1 MTIMGLNKTHFI
13 SLLSYVGIGLLA
25 TGISYG
31 FFSNKASIIFIILGF
46 CLFIIAQLF
55 KKNESTSWFQLLLFG
70 IVFTISIG
78 MIIGGILY
86 FGSRPELALWI
97 IPTGFL
103 VSWLVFGIRYK
114 WENFTW
120 VSALG
125 GIFTTALLSA
135 AVYGLIMYLP
145 TPRYVQ
151 SDHTN
156 TQSTTGTIATGSR
169 LEKVQNI
176 IFWIS
181 NGNEATQSGA
191 ILWMENLTESEIRE
205 RCIAIPTM
213 EGCDMFINTVGS
225 GTNSGSIVTTGTEI
239 SHNHADM
246 VNSEVDFVALMIP
259 HHQEAVDSTISLL
272 NVTQNPTLQYL
283 GNNIVTSQQEEI
295 QMMQERLSGI
305 FAGRTYT
312 GIPYMPM
319 MREIRTISST
329 QTAEKM
335 WLEDM
340 VAHHQGAV
348 DMAKKVLT
356 LSPRQEIKTF
366 AENIIKVQSDEIK
379 LMNQLLSN
387 Y

>member
-1 MTIMGLNKTHFI
+1 
-13 SLLSYVGIGLLA
+13 
-25 TGISYG
+25 
-31 FFSNKASIIFIILGF
+31 
-46 CLFIIAQLF
+46 
-55 KKNESTSWFQLLLFG
+55 
-70 IVFTISIG
+70 
-78 MIIGGILY
+78 
-86 FGSRPELALWI
+86 
-97 IPTGFL
+97 
-103 VSWLVFGIRYK
+103 
-114 WENFTW
+114 
-120 VSALG
+120 
-125 GIFTTALLSA
+125 
-135 AVYGLIMYLP
+135 
-145 TPRYVQ
+145 
-151 SDHTN
+151 
-156 TQSTTGTIATGSR
+156 
-169 LEKVQNI
+169 
-176 IFWIS
+176 
-181 NGNEATQSGA
+181 
-191 ILWMENLTESEIRE
+191 MENLTESEITE
-205 RCIAIPTM
+205 HCIAIPTM

-225 GTNSGSIVTTGTEI
+225 GTNSGSIITTGTEI

-387 Y
+387 H

>member
-1 MTIMGLNKTHFI
+1 
-13 SLLSYVGIGLLA
+13 
-25 TGISYG
+25 
-31 FFSNKASIIFIILGF
+31 
-46 CLFIIAQLF
+46 
-55 KKNESTSWFQLLLFG
+55 
-70 IVFTISIG
+70 
-78 MIIGGILY
+78 
-86 FGSRPELALWI
+86 
-97 IPTGFL
+97 
-103 VSWLVFGIRYK
+103 
-114 WENFTW
+114 
-120 VSALG
+120 
-125 GIFTTALLSA
+125 
-135 AVYGLIMYLP
+135 
-145 TPRYVQ
+145 
-151 SDHTN
+151 
-156 TQSTTGTIATGSR
+156 
-169 LEKVQNI
+169 
-176 IFWIS
+176 
-181 NGNEATQSGA
+181 
-191 ILWMENLTESEIRE
+191 MENLTESEITE
-205 RCIAIPTM
+205 HCIAIPTM

-225 GTNSGSIVTTGTEI
+225 GTNSGSIVSTGTEI

>member
-1 MTIMGLNKTHFI
+1 
-13 SLLSYVGIGLLA
+13 
-25 TGISYG
+25 
-31 FFSNKASIIFIILGF
+31 
-46 CLFIIAQLF
+46 
-55 KKNESTSWFQLLLFG
+55 
-70 IVFTISIG
+70 
-78 MIIGGILY
+78 
-86 FGSRPELALWI
+86 
-97 IPTGFL
+97 
-103 VSWLVFGIRYK
+103 
-114 WENFTW
+114 
-120 VSALG
+120 
-125 GIFTTALLSA
+125 
-135 AVYGLIMYLP
+135 
-145 TPRYVQ
+145 
-151 SDHTN
+151 
-156 TQSTTGTIATGSR
+156 
-169 LEKVQNI
+169 
-176 IFWIS
+176 
-181 NGNEATQSGA
+181 
-191 ILWMENLTESEIRE
+191 MENLTESEIRE

-225 GTNSGSIVTTGTEI
+225 GTNSGSIITTGTEI

>member
-1 MTIMGLNKTHFI
+1 MAMP
-13 SLLSYVGIGLLA
+13 
-25 TGISYG
+25 
-31 FFSNKASIIFIILGF
+31 
-46 CLFIIAQLF
+46 
-55 KKNESTSWFQLLLFG
+55 ST
-70 IVFTISIG
+70 
-78 MIIGGILY
+78 
-86 FGSRPELALWI
+86 
-97 IPTGFL
+97 
-103 VSWLVFGIRYK
+103 
-114 WENFTW
+114 
-120 VSALG
+120 
-125 GIFTTALLSA
+125 
-135 AVYGLIMYLP
+135 
-145 TPRYVQ
+145 
-151 SDHTN
+151 
-156 TQSTTGTIATGSR
+156 
-169 LEKVQNI
+169 
-176 IFWIS
+176 
-181 NGNEATQSGA
+181 
-191 ILWMENLTESEIRE
+191 
-205 RCIAIPTM
+205 

-225 GTNSGSIVTTGTEI
+225 GTNSGSIITTGTEI

-259 HHQEAVDSTISLL
+259 HHQEAVDSTINLL
-272 NVTQNPTLQYL
+272 NITQNPILQYL
-283 GNNIVTSQQEEI
+283 GSNIVTSQQEEI
-295 QMMQERLSGI
+295 QMMQAWLSGM

-312 GIPYMPM
+312 GVPYMPM

>member
-1 MTIMGLNKTHFI
+1 
-13 SLLSYVGIGLLA
+13 
-25 TGISYG
+25 
-31 FFSNKASIIFIILGF
+31 
-46 CLFIIAQLF
+46 
-55 KKNESTSWFQLLLFG
+55 
-70 IVFTISIG
+70 
-78 MIIGGILY
+78 
-86 FGSRPELALWI
+86 
-97 IPTGFL
+97 
-103 VSWLVFGIRYK
+103 
-114 WENFTW
+114 
-120 VSALG
+120 
-125 GIFTTALLSA
+125 
-135 AVYGLIMYLP
+135 
-145 TPRYVQ
+145 
-151 SDHTN
+151 
-156 TQSTTGTIATGSR
+156 
-169 LEKVQNI
+169 
-176 IFWIS
+176 
-181 NGNEATQSGA
+181 
-191 ILWMENLTESEIRE
+191 MENLTENEITE
-205 RCIAIPTM
+205 HCIAMPTT

-225 GTNSGSIVTTGTEI
+225 GTNSGSIITTGTEI

-259 HHQEAVDSTISLL
+259 HHQEAVDSTINLL
-272 NVTQNPTLQYL
+272 NITQNPILQYL
-283 GNNIVTSQQEEI
+283 GSNIVTSQQEEI
-295 QMMQERLSGI
+295 QMMQAWLSGM

-312 GIPYMPM
+312 GVPYMPM

>member
-1 MTIMGLNKTHFI
+1 
-13 SLLSYVGIGLLA
+13 
-25 TGISYG
+25 
-31 FFSNKASIIFIILGF
+31 
-46 CLFIIAQLF
+46 
-55 KKNESTSWFQLLLFG
+55 
-70 IVFTISIG
+70 
-78 MIIGGILY
+78 
-86 FGSRPELALWI
+86 
-97 IPTGFL
+97 
-103 VSWLVFGIRYK
+103 
-114 WENFTW
+114 
-120 VSALG
+120 
-125 GIFTTALLSA
+125 
-135 AVYGLIMYLP
+135 
-145 TPRYVQ
+145 
-151 SDHTN
+151 
-156 TQSTTGTIATGSR
+156 
-169 LEKVQNI
+169 
-176 IFWIS
+176 
-181 NGNEATQSGA
+181 
-191 ILWMENLTESEIRE
+191 MENLTESEITE
-205 RCIAIPTM
+205 HCIAIPTM

-225 GTNSGSIVTTGTEI
+225 GTNSGSIITTGTEI

-295 QMMQERLSGI
+295 QMMQAWLSGM

-312 GIPYMPM
+312 GVPYMPM

>member
-1 MTIMGLNKTHFI
+1 MTAMGLNKTHFI

-181 NGNEATQSGA
+181 NGNKATQSGA

-225 GTNSGSIVTTGTEI
+225 GTNSGSIVSTGTEI

>member
-1 MTIMGLNKTHFI
+1 
-13 SLLSYVGIGLLA
+13 
-25 TGISYG
+25 
-31 FFSNKASIIFIILGF
+31 
-46 CLFIIAQLF
+46 
-55 KKNESTSWFQLLLFG
+55 
-70 IVFTISIG
+70 
-78 MIIGGILY
+78 
-86 FGSRPELALWI
+86 
-97 IPTGFL
+97 
-103 VSWLVFGIRYK
+103 
-114 WENFTW
+114 
-120 VSALG
+120 
-125 GIFTTALLSA
+125 
-135 AVYGLIMYLP
+135 
-145 TPRYVQ
+145 
-151 SDHTN
+151 
-156 TQSTTGTIATGSR
+156 
-169 LEKVQNI
+169 
-176 IFWIS
+176 
-181 NGNEATQSGA
+181 
-191 ILWMENLTESEIRE
+191 MENLTESEITE
-205 RCIAIPTM
+205 HCIAIPTM

-225 GTNSGSIVTTGTEI
+225 GTNSGSIITTGTEI

-259 HHQEAVDSTISLL
+259 HHQEAVDSTINLL
-272 NVTQNPTLQYL
+272 NMTQNPILQYL

>member
-1 MTIMGLNKTHFI
+1 
-13 SLLSYVGIGLLA
+13 
-25 TGISYG
+25 
-31 FFSNKASIIFIILGF
+31 
-46 CLFIIAQLF
+46 
-55 KKNESTSWFQLLLFG
+55 
-70 IVFTISIG
+70 
-78 MIIGGILY
+78 
-86 FGSRPELALWI
+86 
-97 IPTGFL
+97 
-103 VSWLVFGIRYK
+103 
-114 WENFTW
+114 
-120 VSALG
+120 
-125 GIFTTALLSA
+125 
-135 AVYGLIMYLP
+135 
-145 TPRYVQ
+145 
-151 SDHTN
+151 
-156 TQSTTGTIATGSR
+156 
-169 LEKVQNI
+169 
-176 IFWIS
+176 
-181 NGNEATQSGA
+181 
-191 ILWMENLTESEIRE
+191 MENLTESEITE
-205 RCIAIPTM
+205 HCIAIPTM

-225 GTNSGSIVTTGTEI
+225 GTNSGSIITTGTEI

>member
-1 MTIMGLNKTHFI
+1 
-13 SLLSYVGIGLLA
+13 
-25 TGISYG
+25 
-31 FFSNKASIIFIILGF
+31 
-46 CLFIIAQLF
+46 
-55 KKNESTSWFQLLLFG
+55 
-70 IVFTISIG
+70 
-78 MIIGGILY
+78 
-86 FGSRPELALWI
+86 
-97 IPTGFL
+97 
-103 VSWLVFGIRYK
+103 
-114 WENFTW
+114 
-120 VSALG
+120 
-125 GIFTTALLSA
+125 
-135 AVYGLIMYLP
+135 
-145 TPRYVQ
+145 
-151 SDHTN
+151 
-156 TQSTTGTIATGSR
+156 
-169 LEKVQNI
+169 
-176 IFWIS
+176 
-181 NGNEATQSGA
+181 
-191 ILWMENLTESEIRE
+191 MENLTESEITE
-205 RCIAIPTM
+205 HCIAIPTM

-225 GTNSGSIVTTGTEI
+225 GTNSGSIITTGTEI

-283 GNNIVTSQQEEI
+283 GSNIVTSQQEEI

>member
-1 MTIMGLNKTHFI
+1 
-13 SLLSYVGIGLLA
+13 
-25 TGISYG
+25 
-31 FFSNKASIIFIILGF
+31 
-46 CLFIIAQLF
+46 
-55 KKNESTSWFQLLLFG
+55 
-70 IVFTISIG
+70 
-78 MIIGGILY
+78 
-86 FGSRPELALWI
+86 
-97 IPTGFL
+97 
-103 VSWLVFGIRYK
+103 
-114 WENFTW
+114 
-120 VSALG
+120 
-125 GIFTTALLSA
+125 
-135 AVYGLIMYLP
+135 
-145 TPRYVQ
+145 
-151 SDHTN
+151 
-156 TQSTTGTIATGSR
+156 
-169 LEKVQNI
+169 
-176 IFWIS
+176 
-181 NGNEATQSGA
+181 
-191 ILWMENLTESEIRE
+191 MENLTESEIRE

-225 GTNSGSIVTTGTEI
+225 GTNSGSIVSTGTEI

>member
-181 NGNEATQSGA
+181 NGNEARQSGA
-191 ILWMENLTESEIRE
+191 ILWMENLTESEITE
-205 RCIAIPTM
+205 HCIAIPTM

-225 GTNSGSIVTTGTEI
+225 GTNSGSIITTGTEI

>member
-176 IFWIS
+176 IF
-181 NGNEATQSGA
+181 
-191 ILWMENLTESEIRE
+191 
-205 RCIAIPTM
+205 
-213 EGCDMFINTVGS
+213 
-225 GTNSGSIVTTGTEI
+225 
-239 SHNHADM
+239 
-246 VNSEVDFVALMIP
+246 
-259 HHQEAVDSTISLL
+259 
-272 NVTQNPTLQYL
+272 
-283 GNNIVTSQQEEI
+283 
-295 QMMQERLSGI
+295 
-305 FAGRTYT
+305 
-312 GIPYMPM
+312 
-319 MREIRTISST
+319 
-329 QTAEKM
+329 
-335 WLEDM
+335 
-340 VAHHQGAV
+340 
-348 DMAKKVLT
+348 
-356 LSPRQEIKTF
+356 
-366 AENIIKVQSDEIK
+366 
-379 LMNQLLSN
+379 
-387 Y
+387 